1 MIYGDDPLK
10 LNNYNYSPSLVAII
24 QSGNLYVYAMNNPVT
39 YVDENGKIAIP
50 SIIINAGI
58 GATISEGAQIV
69 RNLKNGNEWSQG
81 VVRAL
86 VAGGASGLVSTVQ
99 VAKLGTALS
108 AVIMGG
114 AGNTLSDIIKGN
126 ISLNNLNS
134 AGSSFLV
141 GAVAGGVGY
150 GFGESLLSYA
160 DNLWGNLSRTAQKQA
175 IKRLNY
181 VDQSRVNIVLQ
192 KMKNGATENA
202 YRQWVKDYGFDVV
215 LAATV
220 AGFGGEFLSELLD

>member
-1 MIYGDDPLK
+1 M
-10 LNNYNYSPSLVAII
+10 
-24 QSGNLYVYAMNNPVT
+24 T
-39 YVDENGKIAIP
+39 YVDENGEFAI
-50 SIIINAGI
+50 SSAVISAGV
-58 GATISEGAQIV
+58 GAVISGGAQIV
-69 RNLKNGNEWSQG
+69 RNLSSGNKWNQG

-86 VAGGASGLVSTVQ
+86 AAGGISGLVSTITI
-99 VAKLGTALS
+99 AKLGTALS

-114 AGNTLSDIIKGN
+114 LGNTASDVIKGN
-126 ISLNNLNS
+126 ISLKDFNG

-141 GAVAGGVGY
+141 GAVSGGVGY
-150 GFGESLLSYA
+150 GLGESLLGFA
-160 DNLWGNLSRTAQKQA
+160 DNLWSNLSRTAQKQA

-181 VDQSRVNIVLQ
+181 VDQSMVNIVLQ